1 MKRILVIS
9 TLVLLLMASYSFAH
23 MQQGMMGSPGYGTSE
38 ESKNSEDS
46 GYDMRGHHQKMH
58 GDGSGMMGSG
68 GYGMMGPG
76 AMGYG
81 RSGMMQHR
89 GYGMMGS
96 GGCGM
101 MGPGAMGYGGSGMMQ
116 HMGPGMMGYGGNG
129 MMGHHQMMHGMGSGM
144 MGYGMGPGMMGG
156 GGCGMMGHGMGSG
169 MMRGYD
175 SSAYEKFMNDTKD
188 LRKKLHDKKFEYFE
202 AVRQPDITRE
212 DVSRIEK
219 EMWEIKKNIND
230 KWQQ

>member
-58 GDGSGMMGSG
+58 GEGSGMMGYG
-68 GYGMMGPG
+68 GY
-76 AMGYG
+76 
-81 RSGMMQHR
+81 
-89 GYGMMGS
+89 
-96 GGCGM
+96 GM

-116 HMGPGMMGYGGNG
+116 HRGYGMMGSGGCDMMGPGAMGYGGYG
-129 MMGHHQMMHGMGSGM
+129 MMGNHQMMHGMGSGM
-144 MGYGMGPGMMGG
+144 MGYGMGQGMMGY
-156 GGCGMMGHGMGSG
+156 GGCGMMGSGMGTG

-175 SSAYEKFMNDTKD
+175 SNAYEKFMNDTKD
-188 LRKKLHDKKFEYFE
+188 LRKKLHDKKFEYYE

-212 DVSRIEK
+212 DVSKIEK

>member
-23 MQQGMMGSPGYGTSE
+23 MHQGTIGKDMMGSPGYGTSE
-38 ESKNSEDS
+38 EAEDS
-46 GYDMRGHHQKMH
+46 GY
-58 GDGSGMMGSG
+58 GMMGHG

-81 RSGMMQHR
+81 
-89 GYGMMGS
+89 GYGMMGR
-96 GGCGM
+96 GG
-101 MGPGAMGYGGSGMMQ
+101 YGMMQ
-116 HMGPGMMGYGGNG
+116 HMGPGMMGYGGYG
-129 MMGHHQMMHGMGSGM
+129 MMGNHQMMHGMGSGM

-156 GGCGMMGHGMGSG
+156 GGCGMMGQGMGSG

-175 SSAYEKFMNDTKD
+175 SDAYEKFMNDTKE

-212 DVSRIEK
+212 DVSKIEK
-219 EMWEIKKNIND
+219 EMWEIKKNINN

>member
-1 MKRILVIS
+1 MKRVLVIS

-23 MQQGMMGSPGYGTSE
+23 MQQGMTGSPGYGTSE
-38 ESKNSEDS
+38 ASGDS
-46 GYDMRGHHQKMH
+46 GNYMMGHHEKMH
-58 GDGSGMMGSG
+58 GKDSGMMGYG

-81 RSGMMQHR
+81 GSGIM
-89 GYGMMGS
+89 GYGMGQGMMGY

-101 MGPGAMGYGGSGMMQ
+101 MGPGAMGYGGY
-116 HMGPGMMGYGGNG
+116 GMMGR
-129 MMGHHQMMHGMGSGM
+129 HQMMHGMG
-144 MGYGMGPGMMGG
+144 YGMGQGMAGY
-156 GGCGMMGHGMGSG
+156 GGCGMMGHGMGPG
-169 MMRGYD
+169 MMHGYD
-175 SSAYEKFMNDTKD
+175 SDTYEKFMNDTKD
-188 LRKKLHDKKFEYFE
+188 LRKKLHDKKFEYYE

-212 DVSRIEK
+212 DVSKIEK